1 MRILFLTFY
10 FEPDLCAGSFRATA
24 LVPALAGQIGQGGC
38 IEVLTTQPN
47 RYRSFECN
55 APARESRPGVEIVRF
70 ALPMH
75 RSGFLDQSLSFLS
88 YAWQVLKFVRGR
100 RYDIVLATSSRLM
113 TAFLGALV
121 SRWKRLPLYLD
132 IRDIFVDT
140 MQDVLPPLAA
150 RGMLPVFRGVERFTV
165 RQAARINLVSEGFRT
180 YFEKRHPGKRY
191 GFVPNGI
198 DEEFLDF
205 DFTSGGSR
213 RAGRLVVLYAGNVG
227 EGQGLHRI
235 LPGLAAPTQ
244 ATHEFWVVGDGGAR
258 AKLEKAVDGLDNVKI
273 MLPVGR
279 PALLSLYRDSD
290 ILFLHLNDYPA
301 FRRVLPSKLF
311 EYAATGKPIL
321 AGVAGQAAEVLSRLP
336 GVALFP
342 PCDVEAGRSALAA
355 GTATAAPRADFVAA
369 FRRDRLMRAL
379 SADIVDLV
387 VSAASGK

>member
-24 LVPALAGQIGQGGC
+24 LVPALAEQIGQDGC
-38 IEVLTTQPN
+38 VEVLTTQPN

-75 RSGFLDQSLSFLS
+75 RSGFLDQSFSFLT
-88 YAWQVLKFVRGR
+88 YAWRVLKFVRGR

-140 MQDVLPPLAA
+140 MQDVLPPPAA
-150 RGMLPVFRGVERFTV
+150 RAMLPVFRGVERFTM
-165 RQAARINLVSEGFRT
+165 RRAARINLVSEGFRT
-180 YFEKRHPGKRY
+180 YFDRRYPGKRY

-205 DFTSGGSR
+205 NFTPSR
-213 RAGRLVVLYAGNVG
+213 PRKADRLVVLYAGNVG

-235 LPGLAAPTQ
+235 LPGLASATRS
-244 ATHEFWVVGDGGAR
+244 THEFWVVGDGGAR
-258 AKLEKAVDGLDNVKI
+258 AKLERAVDRLDNVKL
-273 MLPVGR
+273 MQPVGR
-279 PALLSLYRDSD
+279 QALLSLYRDSD

-301 FRRVLPSKLF
+301 FRTVLPSKLF

-321 AGVAGQAAEVLSRLP
+321 AGVAGHAAEVLGRLP

-342 PCDVEAGRSALAA
+342 PCDVQSGRSALAA
-355 GTATAAPRADFVAA
+355 CTGAPVSRADFVAA
-369 FRRDRLMRAL
+369 FRRDRLMRVL
-379 SADIVDLV
+379 SADIVDAAR
-387 VSAASGK
+387 SAGSGK

>member
-10 FEPDLCAGSFRATA
+10 YEPDLCAGSFRATA
-24 LVPALAGQIGQGGC
+24 LVPVLAGQMGQGGC

-47 RYRSFECN
+47 RYRSFECH
-55 APARESRPGVEIVRF
+55 AAARESRPGVEIVRF

-88 YAWQVLKFVRGR
+88 YAWQVVRFVRGR
-100 RYDIVLATSSRLM
+100 RYDAVLATSSRLM
-113 TAFLGALV
+113 TAFLGALL
-121 SRWKRLPLYLD
+121 SSWKRVPLYLD

-150 RGMLPVFRGVERFTV
+150 RALLPVFRGMERYTV

-180 YFEKRHPGKRY
+180 YFEQRHPGKRY

-205 DFTSGGSR
+205 DFTSGAGR
-213 RAGRLVVLYAGNVG
+213 KAGRLVVLYAGNVG

-235 LPGLAAPTQ
+235 LPGLAAATRP
-244 ATHEFWVVGDGGAR
+244 THEFWIVGDGGAR
-258 AKLEKAVDGLDNVKI
+258 AKLERAVDGLDNVKI
-273 MLPVGR
+273 MQPVGR
-279 PALLSLYRDSD
+279 PALMALYRESD

-321 AGVAGQAAEVLSRLP
+321 AGVAGQAAEMLGRLP

-342 PCDVEAGRSALAA
+342 PCDVAAGLSALAA
-355 GTATAAPRADFVAA
+355 ATAKPAPRAEFVAT
-369 FRRDRLMRAL
+369 FRRDRLMRVL
-379 SADIVDLV
+379 SADILDMVRCPG
-387 VSAASGK
+387 SGK

>member
-55 APARESRPGVEIVRF
+55 APARESRSGVEIVRF

-100 RYDIVLATSSRLM
+100 RYDIVFATSSRLM

-150 RGMLPVFRGVERFTV
+150 RGMLPV
-165 RQAARINLVSEGFRT
+165 
-180 YFEKRHPGKRY
+180 
-191 GFVPNGI
+191 
-198 DEEFLDF
+198 
-205 DFTSGGSR
+205 
-213 RAGRLVVLYAGNVG
+213 
-227 EGQGLHRI
+227 
-235 LPGLAAPTQ
+235 
-244 ATHEFWVVGDGGAR
+244 
-258 AKLEKAVDGLDNVKI
+258 
-273 MLPVGR
+273 
-279 PALLSLYRDSD
+279 
-290 ILFLHLNDYPA
+290 
-301 FRRVLPSKLF
+301 
-311 EYAATGKPIL
+311 
-321 AGVAGQAAEVLSRLP
+321 
-336 GVALFP
+336 
-342 PCDVEAGRSALAA
+342 
-355 GTATAAPRADFVAA
+355 
-369 FRRDRLMRAL
+369 
-379 SADIVDLV
+379 
-387 VSAASGK
+387 